1 MGLLGDILKKK
12 LPTGR
17 KFQAKVGSGS
27 LEKKLYEATRSG
39 ALDNLADNQELI
51 KQIASKRQS
60 DIRGGHYTSEERK
73 TDIERAFKDKSLSQD
88 DKKELKGIVEYWGK
102 GDQSTGNTAPV
113 KPTEPS
119 AALKRAAEARAR
131 LNPEPVRELPDF
143 LKHRGSVSVS
153 KNPWSGAGN
162 NSGGLGGGISAGMNQ
177 GKGFRKPTLL
187 K

>member
-1 MGLLGDILKKK
+1 MSVLGDVLKKK

-17 KFQAKVGSGS
+17 QFQAKVGPGS

-51 KQIASKRQS
+51 KQIATKRQS
-60 DIRGGHYTSEERK
+60 DIRGGHYTSEKRK
-73 TDIERAFKDKSLSQD
+73 ADVERAFKDKSLSQD

-102 GDQSTGNTAPV
+102 GDQSSNTAPV
-113 KPTEPS
+113 KPAEPS
-119 AALKRAAEARAR
+119 AAAKRAAEARAR

-143 LKHRGSVSVS
+143 LKNRASTSIF
-153 KNPWSGAGN
+153 KNPWSGSTS
-162 NSGGLGGGISAGMNQ
+162 SGGLGGGIGAGMNQ
-177 GKGFRKPTLL
+177 GKGFRKPTIL